1 MSKNVPRVKVTD
13 EAKKIINEIRAKHGE
28 LMFHQSGGC
37 CDGSSPMCYENG
49 DFLVGSSD
57 VWLGQIDGCD
67 FWMAKDQFEFF
78 KHTELTIDVTP
89 GRGASFSLEIPL
101 GVRFVTKSRVF
112 TYEESQNLIETRIGE
127 MI

>member
-1 MSKNVPRVKVTD
+1 MMKEVERVKVT
-13 EAKKIINEIRAKHGE
+13 EAAKAVIAELREKHGP

-37 CDGSSPMCYENG
+37 CDGSSPMCYPDGE
-49 DFLVGSSD
+49 FLVGPAD

-67 FWMAKDQFEFF
+67 FYIAKDQFEFF

-101 GVRFVTKSRVF
+101 GVRFVTKSAMFCLKEDEKLVDTRV
-112 TYEESQNLIETRIGE
+112 GD

>member
-1 MSKNVPRVKVTD
+1 MKNIPRVKVTD
-13 EAKKIINEIRAKHGE
+13 EAKKVIDQIRAKHGE

-49 DFLVGSSD
+49 DFLVGPSD
-57 VWLGQIDGCD
+57 IWLGQIDGCD